1 MPTPVRARDPTGKEV
16 RQELTKLAFCA
27 YKNIAIEPSPYV
39 IYLEL
44 YYKLHAL
51 RRIGFSHNT
60 HDYDPFTLEVISFI
74 ETQIAKMESDELKQ
88 KATTSHGHPRRS

>member
-1 MPTPVRARDPTGKEV
+1 MPTPVWTRDSTGKEI

-27 YKNIAIEPSPYV
+27 YKNIAIELSPYT

-60 HDYDPFTLEVISFI
+60 HDYDPYTLEIVAFI
-74 ETQIAKMESDELKQ
+74 ETQIAKLEADEMKR
-88 KATTSHGHPRRS
+88 KATQPHGHSGRS

>member
-1 MPTPVRARDPTGKEV
+1 MFTPLRTRNPIGKEV

-27 YKNIAIEPSPYV
+27 YKNIALEPSDHI

-51 RRIGFSHNT
+51 RRIGFSHDI
-60 HDYDPFTLEVISFI
+60 HDYDPYTLEVISFL
-74 ETQIAKMESDELKQ
+74 ETQIAKLESDELKR
-88 KATTSHGHPRRS
+88 KAAQPHGHTGRS